1 MTISYP
7 AKEFLQ
13 TIFKTP
19 YLKNLYLSPTMSI
32 YDTLIGSPATTLKRY
47 LLKSDVAVTYTSPS
61 TYVENEDSSFGFNQ
75 NCSPMPP
82 WVLGTKSKTIINTL
96 PPKKSHK
103 RTNTD
108 IIGIHSMTSQNS
120 SGSSYFQLLD
130 LLAGLGELIY
140 DDEAMKGFYY
150 EFMNLDNKNA
160 FNNDENLNN
169 LMITFTN
176 LGGASNANE
185 SGLKIGATTSGVK
198 TKVDE
203 DIEPLCRH
211 YKCAT
216 MDSSFIH
223 WITHWNLLDQVFSS
237 NFVGE
242 GEYYTD
248 PNEVKRIL
256 ENRDLDTRSKQGKSL
271 YIVDLEGSVRIHVM
285 ANTSLYGMIVLLE
298 VRHITLAKK
307 KNDVDD
313 EREQENEDS
322 S

>member
-1 MTISYP
+1 
-7 AKEFLQ
+7 
-13 TIFKTP
+13 
-19 YLKNLYLSPTMSI
+19 
-32 YDTLIGSPATTLKRY
+32 
-47 LLKSDVAVTYTSPS
+47 
-61 TYVENEDSSFGFNQ
+61 
-75 NCSPMPP
+75 
-82 WVLGTKSKTIINTL
+82 
-96 PPKKSHK
+96 
-103 RTNTD
+103 
-108 IIGIHSMTSQNS
+108 
-120 SGSSYFQLLD
+120 
-130 LLAGLGELIY
+130 
-140 DDEAMKGFYY
+140 MKGFYY

-285 ANTSLYGMIVLLE
+285 VNTSLYGMIVLLE